1 MSKFVLLTAVKRLD
15 PVCAWIILALG
26 VVHVCVTP
34 FVYSHFS
41 QSAVWF
47 AGSGLAGIFAGM
59 LNLLRIRHGNAIS
72 ALHTFSMIAN
82 LLSLVWIIAGT
93 ASLLPA
99 LRENPQAL
107 ILLVAILVE
116 TLFSANKNR
125 LW

>member
-1 MSKFVLLTAVKRLD
+1 
-15 PVCAWIILALG
+15 
-26 VVHVCVTP
+26 
-34 FVYSHFS
+34 
-41 QSAVWF
+41 
-47 AGSGLAGIFAGM
+47 M